1 MIIKLHRTCFVGK
14 TKRKITWENNNM
26 EKLTN
31 PKTNKSR
38 WTENTHNVNPVLSS
52 LHKTIINICLF
63 LCKK

>member
-14 TKRKITWENNNM
+14 TKRKITRINNNM

-38 WTENTHNVNPVLSS
+38 WTENTHNVNTLTLCS
-52 LHKTIINICLF
+52 LLF
-63 LCKK
+63 TKL